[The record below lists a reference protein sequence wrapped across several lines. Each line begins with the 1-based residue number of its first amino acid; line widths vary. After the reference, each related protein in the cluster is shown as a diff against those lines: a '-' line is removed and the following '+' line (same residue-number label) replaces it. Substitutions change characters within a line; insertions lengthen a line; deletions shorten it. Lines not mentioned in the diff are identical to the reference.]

1 VRYASPKA
9 LVSVGLA
16 IAALGVAAC
25 GSSNNSSSSSSG
37 SSSASSGSGNQKIAL
52 LLPENQTARYE
63 AADRPLFE
71 AKVKSLCPNCQVLY
85 SNAGQD
91 AAKQQSQVE
100 AAITNGAKVLV
111 LDPVDAA
118 SAASSV
124 ARAKQS
130 NIPVLSYDRLIANAD
145 IDTYV
150 SFDNTQVGKLQG
162 QSLLKGLGSPQ
173 GKSIVM
179 INGDPADNNAKLFKQ
194 GAHSVLDPSGVKIAK
209 EYDTP
214 GWLGSKAQTEMQQA
228 ITAVGKPNING
239 VYAANDTLAGA
250 SIAAMKGAGMNPQKV
265 PVTGQDAEL
274 AGIQRI
280 LKGDQYMTVYKS
292 YKKEAEA
299 AAQAAVALAQGKS
312 LPSGMTNQT
321 VNNGQKD
328 VPSVIL
334 TPVAI
339 TRDDKKAIVATVI
352 KDGLYKLSQVCSGQ
366 YASACKAAGIQ

>member
-1 VRYASPKA
+1 VRYASPKVLA
-9 LVSVGLA
+9 SSLLA
-16 IAALGVAAC
+16 IAALALAAC
-25 GSSNNSSSSSSG
+25 GSDNNSSSSSSG
-37 SSSASSGSGNQKIAL
+37 SSSAKSGGGNQKIAL

-71 AKVKSLCPNCQVLY
+71 AKVKQLCPGCQVLY

-130 NIPVLSYDRLIANAD
+130 NIPVVSYDRLIANAD

-150 SFDNTQVGKLQG
+150 SFDNTEVGKLQG
-162 QSLLKGLGSPQ
+162 KSLLKAIGSPQ

-179 INGDPADNNAKLFKQ
+179 LNGDPADNNAKLFKE

-214 GWLGSKAQTEMQQA
+214 GWLGSKAQDEMQQA

-250 SIAAMKGAGMNPQKV
+250 AIAAMKGAGIDPAKV

-292 YKKEAEA
+292 YKQEADTA
-299 AAQAAVALAQGKS
+299 AELAVALAQGKS
-312 LPSGMTNQT
+312 LPASADRK

-334 TPVAI
+334 TPIAI
-339 TRDDKKAIVATVI
+339 TRDDPKSIENTVI
-352 KDGLYKLSQVCSGQ
+352 KDGLYKASQICSAAL
-366 YASACKAAGIQ
+366 ASACKDAGIQ